1 MGMSYPTAREEQA
14 AYWYLKL
21 QEPDVSAED
30 IRAALAWQADAEN
43 RAAFER
49 VEAFW
54 RAWPKGAIA
63 PALSA
68 SPRRKHRM
76 TLWGGIAATLAT
88 LSVGLWSFVSQRE
101 PPSLVAEVR
110 EYATSVGQTRAVLLE
125 DGSKVI
131 LGGATSVRASFTNG
145 VRRIV
150 MSDGEALFFVAKDAQ
165 RPFIVDVPNGSA
177 RAIGT
182 TFNVHRG
189 PDESTISVLEGVVEV
204 KPPSW
209 RNGAPANLQAGTQ
222 VAVSSDGV
230 LGSVRKAN
238 PQEVASWQS
247 GRMIF
252 IDRTLRSVIADLNRY
267 SSKPVTLAASDAADI
282 RISGNIDLH
291 HIDSWLRGLEPAFAL
306 EVVENEHGLVLVSRT
321 ASPR

>member
-1 MGMSYPTAREEQA
+1 MSYPTGREEQA

-21 QEPDVSAED
+21 QEPDVSAER

-54 RAWPKGAIA
+54 RAWPAGATA
-63 PALSA
+63 PVVSRPP
-68 SPRRKHRM
+68 PRRHRIGSW
-76 TLWGGIAATLAT
+76 LGVAATLAII
-88 LSVGLWSFVSQRE
+88 SVGVWSFVSQRE
-101 PPSLVAEVR
+101 RSSAVAEVR
-110 EYATSVGQTRAVLLE
+110 EYATSVGQTRTVLLE

-131 LGGATSVRASFTNG
+131 LGGATSVRTSFTNG

-177 RAIGT
+177 QALGT

-189 PDESTISVLEGVVEV
+189 PDEAMVTVLEGVVEV
-204 KPPSW
+204 KPPNW
-209 RNGAPANLQAGTQ
+209 RDGSAAMLKAGTQ
-222 VAVSSDGV
+222 VALTYDGRV
-230 LGSVRKAN
+230 GSVRRAN
-238 PQEVASWQS
+238 PQEIVSWQS
-247 GRMIF
+247 GRIIF
-252 IDRTLRSVIADLNRY
+252 IDRTLRSVVADLNRY
-267 SSKPVTLAASDAADI
+267 SSKPVTLAANHAAEL

-291 HIDSWLRGLEPAFAL
+291 HIDSWLRGLQPAFGL
-306 EVVENEHGLVLVSRT
+306 ELVENEHGLVLLSR
-321 ASPR
+321 AEAH